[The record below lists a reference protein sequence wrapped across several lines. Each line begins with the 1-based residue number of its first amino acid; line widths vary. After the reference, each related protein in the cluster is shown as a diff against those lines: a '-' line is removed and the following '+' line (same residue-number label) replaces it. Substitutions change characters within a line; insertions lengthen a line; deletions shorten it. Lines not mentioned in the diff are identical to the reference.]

1 MNIAKFSETDN
12 KENMQENMEIV
23 FEILEDRENII
34 ESYCD
39 AIIKKHKA
47 NIENKDFEI
56 FINKK
61 WRLGMDYNLVIR
73 PKEHNKVYIA
83 FCVREEFHGIELFCP
98 YNEKKHNDN
107 AKYKEYNTKII
118 NKMKEQGMN
127 IGGENWFNLD
137 WKDEVGYH
145 FSTFEKE
152 LQRFLDNKEQKKWN
166 EQIEKALQNG
176 LSELIQ
182 GADKD

>member
-1 MNIAKFSETDN
+1 MNIAKFLTDN

-23 FEILEDRENII
+23 FEILENKDKII
-34 ESYCD
+34 ESYCK
-39 AIIKKHKA
+39 AFAEKHREQ
-47 NIENKDFEI
+47 IESKGFEI

-61 WRLGMDYNLVIR
+61 WRLGMDYKLVIR
-73 PKEHNKVYIA
+73 PKERNKVYIA

-127 IGGENWFNLD
+127 LDWFNLD
-137 WKDEVGYH
+137 WKDEVGYN

-152 LQRFLDNKEQKKWN
+152 LQRFLDNKEQEKWN

>member
-1 MNIAKFSETDN
+1 MSVAKFLTDN

-61 WRLGMDYNLVIR
+61 WRLDMDYNLIIR
-73 PKEHNKVYIA
+73 PKERNKVYIA
-83 FCVREEFHGIELFCP
+83 FCVRKYSGKLYHSIELFYP
-98 YNEKKHNDN
+98 YNKVEHNDS
-107 AKYKEYNTKII
+107 AKYKDYNKEII
-118 NKMKEQGMN
+118 LKMKEQGMN
-127 IGGENWFNLD
+127 LDWFNLS
-137 WKDEVGYH
+137 WTYS

-166 EQIEKALQNG
+166 KQIEKALQNG